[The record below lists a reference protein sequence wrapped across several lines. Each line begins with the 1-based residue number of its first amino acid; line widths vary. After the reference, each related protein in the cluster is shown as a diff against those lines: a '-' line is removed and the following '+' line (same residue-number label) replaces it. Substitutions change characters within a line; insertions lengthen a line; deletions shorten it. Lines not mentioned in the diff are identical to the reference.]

1 VDFPDTEYGK
11 IEFLRRLELLN
22 PEREECFDRITR
34 LACSLLR
41 VPVALIS
48 FPDQDLY
55 WFKST
60 AGLTCDQIPKNISFC
75 IHADAG
81 PLVVQDAWQ
90 DPRFRDNPLVVSD
103 PHVRF
108 YASAPITLEPKPA
121 LCASGPPIHV
131 GTLSVVDHVPNLSF
145 SIAELEILK
154 DLAGMV
160 TDLIKV
166 RLADVQLVEAEAAL
180 RQTERHY
187 RTLFE
192 NCPIGIYRTSVDGE
206 VLLANPFILKML
218 GYDSLDE
225 LRSQNIEHD
234 HKVADRAQFKR
245 ILSRDGEVTNRRATW
260 YAKDGH
266 PVLVSECAKAVR
278 GESGE
283 IIFYEGTVEDV
294 TERSAA
300 EARFRV
306 QEQRWELV
314 VRANNDG
321 IWDWNPSGHNT
332 FYSDRYFEMLGYR
345 PGEIAKDVEIWEKL
359 VFAEDFERVSA
370 QLNAHLRGES
380 ECYEAEYRMHAKDGS
395 LRWVLSR
402 GKAHIAADGSVTR
415 VVGSHT
421 DITERKNNEER
432 LKKVQEQ
439 YRQLFESNPLPTLVY
454 EMKTR
459 SILAV
464 NAMAEHL
471 YGYSRGE
478 FLSMTVGDLVLPEQR
493 AQLEAQ
499 VDRLGQSVVRSERW
513 VNITKD
519 GRRLTVEMSSHAVD
533 FDGRPARLATIND
546 VTEMI
551 QVQDQLQLALAE
563 ATEAARVKS
572 NFLATMSHEIR
583 TPMNGI
589 VGMTGLLREAGLTD
603 DQRECVDTIQSSSEA
618 LMEIINDILDYSK
631 IESGRMAF
639 ERVEF
644 SLYKMARDAFALVA
658 PSGAQKRLKLSLEFD
673 PHLPTRV
680 LGDPGRVRQALLNLL
695 SNAVKFTEAGKVA
708 AHVGVIAEDAGRN
721 PCRVRFEV
729 KDTGIGI
736 SAQTVA
742 RLFEPFTQADASTTR
757 RFGGTGL
764 GLAISKNLVEMMG
777 GQIGCETEVGKGSTF
792 WFVLPFAT
800 TAPAPSLIE
809 TNPAKLEA
817 ASATN
822 GSGVRI
828 LVVEDNLVNQK
839 VAFHVL
845 RRLGHEVDVAST
857 GREAIEAYR
866 RHRYPVILMD
876 AHMPD
881 LDGYETT
888 RLIREIEGSSRQ
900 TAIIALTANVMPGD
914 RQRCLDAGM
923 DDYIPKPIQP
933 PLFGRVIGEWL
944 RTMESLAG

>member
-1 VDFPDTEYGK
+1 MDFPDSELGR
-11 IEFLRRLELLN
+11 IELLRRLELLN

-34 LACSLLR
+34 LACSVLR

-48 FPDQDLY
+48 FPDQELY

-60 AGLTCDQIPKNISFC
+60 AGLSCDQIPKNISFC

-81 PLVVQDAWQ
+81 PLVVKDASQDT
-90 DPRFRDNPLVVSD
+90 RFRDNPLVVSE
-103 PHVRF
+103 PRVRF
-108 YASAPITLEPKPA
+108 YASAPITLTQNSSMPR
-121 LCASGPPIHV
+121 IQV

-145 SIAELEILK
+145 GVSELEILK

-160 TDLIKV
+160 SDLIKV
-166 RLADVQLVEAEAAL
+166 RLADLQLVEAEAAL

-218 GYDSLDE
+218 GYDSLDD
-225 LRSQNIEHD
+225 LRRQNIEHSN
-234 HKVADRAQFKR
+234 KVADRAEFKE
-245 ILSRDGEVTNRRATW
+245 ILSRAGEVTNRRATW
-260 YAKDGH
+260 FAKDGH
-266 PVLVSECAKAVR
+266 PVLVSECAKAVPD
-278 GESGE
+278 ESGK

-300 EARFRV
+300 EARFRE

-321 IWDWNPSGHNT
+321 IWDWNPRGHNT

-345 PGEIAKDVEIWEKL
+345 PGEVANDVEVWEKL
-359 VFAEDFERVSA
+359 VFQEDFERVSGL
-370 QLNAHLRGES
+370 LNAHLRGET

-395 LRWVLSR
+395 LRWILSR

-432 LKKVQEQ
+432 LKKLQEQ
-439 YRQLFESNPLPTLVY
+439 YRQLFDSNPVPTLVY

-459 SILAV
+459 RILAV
-464 NAMAEHL
+464 NAMAERL
-471 YGYSRGE
+471 FGYSRAE
-478 FLSMTVGDLVLPEQR
+478 FLTMTVGDLLPPEQR

-499 VDRLGQSVVRSERW
+499 VDRLGQSVVHSERW
-513 VNITKD
+513 VNVTKD
-519 GRRLTVEMSSHAVD
+519 GRRLTVEISSHPVD
-533 FDGRPARLATIND
+533 FDGQGARLATIND

-551 QVQDQLQLALAE
+551 LVQDQLQLALAE

-572 NFLATMSHEIR
+572 SFLATMSHEIR

-589 VGMTGLLREAGLTD
+589 VGMTGLLRATGLTQ
-603 DQRECVDTIQSSSEA
+603 DQQECVDTIQSSSEA
-618 LMEIINDILDYSK
+618 LMDIINDILDYSK
-631 IESGRMAF
+631 IESGRMGF

-644 SLYKMARDAFALVA
+644 DLYKMTRDAFALVA
-658 PSGAQKRLKLSLEFD
+658 ASGAQNKLKLSLGFD

-695 SNAVKFTEAGKVA
+695 SNAVKFTEAGVVA
-708 AHVGVIAEDAGRN
+708 VHVSVLAEDVGRN

-736 SAQTVA
+736 PAQTVA

-777 GQIGCETEVGKGSTF
+777 GQIGCESDVGTGSTF
-792 WFVLPFAT
+792 WFVLPFT
-800 TAPAPSLIE
+800 TTDPAPSPNQ
-809 TNPAKLEA
+809 TAAPKLEP

-828 LVVEDNLVNQK
+828 LVVEDNLVNQR
-839 VAFHVL
+839 VAFHML

-857 GREAIEAYR
+857 GREAIEAYH

-888 RLIREIEGSSRQ
+888 RLIREIEGSCRQ

-933 PLFGRVIGEWL
+933 PLFGRVIGEWI
-944 RTMESLAG
+944 RAMESLTE